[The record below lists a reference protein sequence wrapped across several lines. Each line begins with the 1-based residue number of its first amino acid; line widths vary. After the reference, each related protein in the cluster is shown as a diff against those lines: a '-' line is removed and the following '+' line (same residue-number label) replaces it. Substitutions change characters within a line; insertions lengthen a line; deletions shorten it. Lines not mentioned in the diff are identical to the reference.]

1 MTPSLPSGDSVP
13 ETAPIPLGQLQIGS
27 SAVVVGYN
35 SDAPLR
41 RFAEMGFVP
50 GSRVSAMRTAP
61 LGDPIEYAV
70 MGSRVSIRRRDADLV
85 LVCEVA

>member
-1 MTPSLPSGDSVP
+1 MTPSPHNGESVS
-13 ETAPIPLGQLQIGS
+13 ETVRIPLGQLQIGS
-27 SAVVVGYN
+27 RAVVVGYS

-50 GSRVSAMRTAP
+50 GSRVTAMRTAP

-85 LVCEVA
+85 IVREVA

>member
-1 MTPSLPSGDSVP
+1 MTPSVANGESPP
-13 ETAPIPLGQLQIGS
+13 ETQQLPLGQLPIGS
-27 SAVVVGYN
+27 CAVVVGYN
-35 SDAPLR
+35 SAAPLR

-50 GSRVSAMRTAP
+50 GSRVTAVRKAP

-85 LVCEVA
+85 IVREVA

>member
-1 MTPSLPSGDSVP
+1 MTQPSPNGESVP
-13 ETAPIPLGQLQIGS
+13 ETVDIPLGQLEIGCC
-27 SAVVVGYN
+27 AVVVGYS

-50 GSRVSAMRTAP
+50 GSRVTAMRTAP

-85 LVCEVA
+85 IVRDVA